1 MQIVFSSVENWRDAL
16 QSRAVCGVRFRGLH
30 ELRGCVNTAVE
41 ATTLSDRACSLLA
54 QDRFLRDHIGADDIA
69 VVSIAGNDVALKPLL
84 GTILNMLCLVNC
96 CPQVWLENACGATPN
111 YGPDLK
117 TT

>member
-1 MQIVFSSVENWRDAL
+1 MKADICYWLNHEAL
-16 QSRAVCGVRFRGLH
+16 SRGIAHR
-30 ELRGCVNTAVE
+30 CVNTAVE

-84 GTILNMLCLVNC
+84 GTIVTANKFR
-96 CPQVWLENACGATPN
+96 
-111 YGPDLK
+111 LK
-117 TT
+117 RK